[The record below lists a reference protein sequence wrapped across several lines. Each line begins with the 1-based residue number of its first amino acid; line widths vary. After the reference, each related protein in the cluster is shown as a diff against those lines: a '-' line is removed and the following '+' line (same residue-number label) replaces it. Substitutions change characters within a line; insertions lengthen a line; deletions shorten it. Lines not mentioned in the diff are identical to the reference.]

1 MSESMSVAG
10 MSGIVENQNAN
21 QEVPQNGTNTPE
33 NGNPSDPKNAQ
44 SQDPSK
50 KPIDEKLSS
59 KFAALSRKE
68 KLIKQQEMQF
78 KQQESQF
85 RQQQSEFQKQLDA
98 IKAENEKLKAEYE
111 QYKAGVRKNPLAK
124 LQEEG
129 YDFEKLTEMQ
139 LNEGRPT
146 PEMLLERTKAELE
159 TGYKSEIEKI
169 KAELAEKEKAAQEAA
184 EKAELER
191 QEEIKQN
198 YQTEIAQ
205 FIEQNSAD
213 YELINLNNAQGVV
226 YDVVEQFY
234 EEHGRI
240 LSLKEAADFTEK
252 YLEEEASKLLKAKK
266 LNKQPQTPQS
276 EKKES
281 LTLSNEMSTQVP
293 RGNTRKLSRE
303 EEIQEVAKS
312 LVWE

>member
-10 MSGIVENQNAN
+10 MSDIINTQSQDIPETQPESGENQ
-21 QEVPQNGTNTPE
+21 PE
-33 NGNPSDPKNAQ
+33 NGNQSEPKKAQ
-44 SQDPSK
+44 NQDPEK

-68 KLIKQQEMQF
+68 KMLKQQETLIKQKESEYQKTMSEM
-78 KQQESQF
+78 
-85 RQQQSEFQKQLDA
+85 
-98 IKAENEKLKAEYE
+98 KAELDKVKAEFE
-111 QYKAGVRKNPLAK
+111 QYRTGVKKNPLKHLA
-124 LQEEG
+124 QEG
-129 YDFEKLTEMQ
+129 YDFDKLTEMQ
-139 LNEGRPT
+139 LNEQNPT
-146 PEMLLERTKAELE
+146 PEMLLERAKQELE
-159 TGYKSEIEKI
+159 SGYKSEIEKMR
-169 KAELAEKEKAAQEAA
+169 AELAEKEKAAQEAA
-184 EKAELER
+184 EKAELEK

-198 YQTEIAQ
+198 YQAEISQ

-266 LNKQPQTPQS
+266 LNKQPQAPQS

-281 LTLSNEMSTQVP
+281 LTLSNDMSTQVP

-303 EEIQEVAKS
+303 EEIQEAAKL